1 MARHTTSKLSGDSS
15 PAGQKVGYQD
25 RKLAKHWSGQPAKQ
39 LAESRCFPCTLFSL
53 SRHLTAQGEKIA
65 NRLVGSAPHGRR
77 RAGLQAGSRPVHQSS
92 IPGLGSRPAS
102 PPSRPRPCQPN
113 WQPTSQTNNEPPG
126 QRTTR
131 ESACQKPTVQVMIL
145 SLSLSLSPSPSL
157 SLYRTLLSLSELVW
171 GIRRGCKADKTWA

>member
-53 SRHLTAQGEKIA
+53 SLSRHLTAQGEKIA

-77 RAGLQAGSRPVHQSS
+77 RAGMQAGSRPVHQSS

-131 ESACQKPTVQVMIL
+131 ESACQKPTVQVMT
-145 SLSLSLSPSPSL
+145 LSLSPSPSL